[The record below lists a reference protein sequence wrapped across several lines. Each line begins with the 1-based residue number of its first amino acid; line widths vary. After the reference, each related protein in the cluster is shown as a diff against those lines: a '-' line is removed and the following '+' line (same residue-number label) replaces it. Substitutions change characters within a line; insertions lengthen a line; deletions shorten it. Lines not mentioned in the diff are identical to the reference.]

1 MYIHRYNCIAITI
14 LIGKIV
20 IDFPTNVTAGEE
32 YSGSCTSDGDDGNLG
47 LEIPDDHCTTV
58 HRTQTDQRINFTLTC
73 KEVSNTL
80 TITCDTSIDIDELS
94 FIGKTNGT
102 LYDYHIVR

>member
-1 MYIHRYNCIAITI
+1 M
-14 LIGKIV
+14 

-32 YSGSCTSDGDDGNLG
+32 YSGSCSSDGDDGNLG

-58 HRTQTDQRINFTLTC
+58 HQTQTDQRINFTLTC

-80 TITCDTSIDIDELS
+80 TITCDTSIGIAELS
-94 FIGKTNGT
+94 FNGKTNGT
-102 LYDYHIVR
+102 LYDYYCNLHSYS